1 MNVICVS
8 CKQSVPNTQ
17 KFCYVCGTLSPQ
29 LNLNAVIPKIPKTSG
44 TDIPTKPAV
53 HSPVHS
59 QQNRRGL
66 FISIGVVLFITAG
79 IGIGV
84 GLGGEKSD
92 DITEPA
98 ISTEPASVSPPTIVE
113 TVKSIPIEA
122 PPDEIS
128 VKTTLVYAKER
139 NQYWNAKCP
148 KTLTKNEQL
157 PLVMCQ
163 KGEGI
168 KLVQLLIG
176 VEADG
181 FFGNDTFN
189 ALIDFQVSEGLEPT
203 GVVDEETWFA
213 LDRSQSGPGFDENG
227 DGLVTPNEFQ

>member
-1 MNVICVS
+1 MNVICAS

-17 KFCYVCGTLSPQ
+17 EPCQSCGAILPQ
-29 LNLNAVIPKIPKTSG
+29 PNSSAVTPIISETNG
-44 TDIPTKPAV
+44 TDVP
-53 HSPVHS
+53 SEPVADISDHI
-59 QQNRRGL
+59 QQNRSGL
-66 FISIGVVLFITAG
+66 FISIGVVLLITAS

-92 DITEPA
+92 DIATPA
-98 ISTEPASVSPPTIVE
+98 ISTEPLSISSS
-113 TVKSIPIEA
+113 TVVKTFESIPNEET
-122 PPDEIS
+122 PDEIS
-128 VKTTLVYAKER
+128 VKTTLVYAMER

-168 KLVQLLIG
+168 KWVQLLVG

-181 FFGNDTFN
+181 LFGNDTFN
-189 ALIDFQVSEGLEPT
+189 ALVDFQDSEGLEPT

-227 DGLVTPNEFQ
+227 DGLVTPNEFR

>member
-1 MNVICVS
+1 L
-8 CKQSVPNTQ
+8 NTDTPEIL
-17 KFCYVCGTLSPQ
+17 K
-29 LNLNAVIPKIPKTSG
+29 LNG
-44 TDIPTKPAV
+44 RDIPAEAEL
-53 HSPVHS
+53 HAPVLV

-66 FISIGVVLFITAG
+66 LVSIGLVLLITAG